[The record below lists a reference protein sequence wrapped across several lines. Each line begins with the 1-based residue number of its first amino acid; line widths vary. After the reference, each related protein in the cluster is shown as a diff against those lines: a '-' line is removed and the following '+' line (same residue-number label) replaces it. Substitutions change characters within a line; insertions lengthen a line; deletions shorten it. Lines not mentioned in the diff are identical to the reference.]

1 MVKPQ
6 HEPLPMMGETLDQ
19 WSTFPAVASSP
30 KLRVCQW
37 VTQEVT
43 KDLRTTLKN
52 SVSSEVMIQPYERGK
67 GEFKEKTSADQKEH
81 VGWSHIVHKH
91 LDEPQVWTDE
101 TKTFWKVQVS
111 VFGVKLTQPLI
122 KGKVLV
128 LGVCLV
134 CFANTDGIRKSAEIL
149 KATVRL
155 SDGPSKST
163 WPKMTWNAGR

>member
-1 MVKPQ
+1 
-6 HEPLPMMGETLDQ
+6 
-19 WSTFPAVASSP
+19 
-30 KLRVCQW
+30 
-37 VTQEVT
+37 
-43 KDLRTTLKN
+43 
-52 SVSSEVMIQPYERGK
+52 MIQPYERGK

-91 LDEPQVWTDE
+91 LNEPQVWTGE

-163 WPKMTWNAGR
+163 